1 MFSPKKKKKNLE
13 GERGTCF
20 PGPVSLKKVLKASS
34 PPSTIF
40 HSTSGHQVEKKK
52 KKKKKF
58 LSVELEAKCENIRL
72 K

>member
-1 MFSPKKKKKNLE
+1 MFSPKKKKNLE

-52 KKKKKF
+52 KKKF
-58 LSVELEAKCENIRL
+58 LSVELEAKCENIKL